1 MFVSSLS
8 HIVADG
14 LPWRPRFGGH
24 AFVVI
29 AKATFVLR
37 QGQATL
43 APEQDPI
50 LAGDH
55 HYDDDP
61 AQSLHTPSD
70 HVPFKDRVGDCQND
84 ARGKLPQDYEID
96 KW

>member
-70 HVPFKDRVGDCQND
+70 RGTHRRGGRPGRSTADR
-84 ARGKLPQDYEID
+84 RSRS
-96 KW
+96 